1 MTILVAIAND
11 SVSAAVIDMSVQLAE
26 GLGEEL
32 YVVHLVDQD
41 TADGTAK
48 QLRDDMRDRFRDA
61 TVVATVAIEH
71 VGRSAMRSGTRIGN
85 ELLELA
91 ADVNVSHIVMGHEPK
106 GLAGQ
111 IRKGNATFAVIDGAE
126 VPVTV
131 VPEKH
136 TQQLE

>member
-11 SVSAAVIDMSVQLAE
+11 SVSPAVIDTAVRLAD

-32 YVVHLVDQD
+32 YVVHLVDED
-41 TADGTAK
+41 TADGTAM
-48 QLRDDMRDRFRDA
+48 QLRDEMRDRFRD
-61 TVVATVAIEH
+61 TNIVATVAIEH

-91 ADVNVSHIVMGHEPK
+91 ADVDVQHIVMGHEPK
-106 GLAGQ
+106 GLAGK
-111 IRKGNATFAVIDGAE
+111 IRDGDAAVSVIDAAD

-131 VPEKH
+131 VPESPSDI
-136 TQQLE
+136 